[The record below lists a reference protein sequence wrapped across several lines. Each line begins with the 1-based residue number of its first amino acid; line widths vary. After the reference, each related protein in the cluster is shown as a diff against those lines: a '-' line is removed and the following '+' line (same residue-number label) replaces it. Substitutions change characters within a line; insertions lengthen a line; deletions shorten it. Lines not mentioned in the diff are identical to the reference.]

1 MDDEWQVREAW
12 NARDQV
18 RNTWSLFSTCFPMI
32 PLRARSIVIKD
43 QGNCCPLK
51 EITFVYF
58 SQLISVQAMTSL
70 AIQTIVGVCLADG
83 LLMKTL
89 KKSARNESFLV
100 YM

>member
-1 MDDEWQVREAW
+1 
-12 NARDQV
+12 
-18 RNTWSLFSTCFPMI
+18 MI
-32 PLRARSIVIKD
+32 PLRAHSIVIRD

-58 SQLISVQAMTSL
+58 SQLISVEVMTSR

-89 KKSARNESFLV
+89 KKSVQNEYFLV